1 MAKHE
6 PLSVVELQNLRED
19 AVKLLSGEKTLKELV
34 FEVKN
39 IFLPNRYLPK
49 FILDKAGIGIGS
61 QYGYGLDYKLRFN
74 QDPLTLSPE
83 PPQGLIAYG
92 FQQPTATLALSFI
105 SQLLDDRT
113 MRKHVIDY
121 LVGDWKP
128 GYKEWLA
135 EFVNGLDGKSLMHLL
150 LEPQLKDTGK
160 LNTKDFRKSVMS
172 LIGEERI
179 AEVIQ
184 AAEQARKLV
193 SLYELTGWPG
203 CQGRGGFLE
212 RKQILTMDMDI

>member
-39 IFLPNRYLPK
+39 MFLPNRYLPK

-61 QYGYGLDYKLRFN
+61 QYGYGLDYTLRFN
-74 QDPLTLSPE
+74 QDPLKISPE

-160 LNTKDFRKSVMS
+160 LNTQDFRKGV
-172 LIGEERI
+172 LTYVVDEKIPQ
-179 AEVIQ
+179 VIQ
-184 AAEQARKLV
+184 AAEDARKLV
-193 SLYELTGWPG
+193 ALYELTKWPA
-203 CQGRGGFLE
+203 CQGRGGLLE
-212 RKQILTMDMDI
+212 RKKMLSIDLSL

>member
-6 PLSVVELQNLRED
+6 PLSVVELQNLRES
-19 AVKLLSGEKTLKELV
+19 AEKLLSGEKTLKELV

-39 IFLPNRYLPK
+39 MFLPNRYLPK

-61 QYGYGLDYKLRFN
+61 QYGYGLDYTLRFN

-83 PPQGLIAYG
+83 PPEGLIAYG
-92 FQQPTATLALSFI
+92 FQQPTAALALSFI

-172 LIGEERI
+172 LIGDERI

-193 SLYELTGWPG
+193 PLYELTKWPA
-203 CQGRGGFLE
+203 CQVRGGHLD
-212 RKQILTMDMDI
+212 RKQMLTMDMDI